1 MFSQTRIR
9 SPAKNERAIHVRLSD
24 CHRRNSR
31 AADGLQSHRPFPA
44 RRRRENIGA
53 SSSIMRMRELP
64 PRPPNQQILDLCSH
78 HVCECPARCSPLPA
92 RSLYGGAGFFWSK
105 HGHTYAD
112 PGTGQHSG
120 RGATQ
125 AGRNVPGRGQWRQSG
140 LFSRQVLSLQD
151 VRS

>member
-9 SPAKNERAIHVRLSD
+9 SPAKYERAIHVRLSD

-92 RSLYGGAGFFWSK
+92 RSLYGGAGFF
-105 HGHTYAD
+105 GVNMDVHTLIQGLANTLD
-112 PGTGQHSG
+112 AELRKQAETFLEEVSG
-120 RGATQ
+120 
-125 AGRNVPGRGQWRQSG
+125 GRVACSLGR
-140 LFSRQVLSLQD
+140 F
-151 VRS
+151 